1 MFLLFNCNFNTAH
14 LDAEELGQA
23 LANYS
28 PLAKSEMLPVLVN
41 SFIGTQPCS
50 SLCGLSV
57 AAIALDSS
65 CNEDHMPSKA

>member
-28 PLAKSEMLPVLVN
+28 PLAKSEMLPVSVN

-50 SLCGLSV
+50 FIYELSM
-57 AAIALDSS
+57 AAIALNSS
-65 CNEDHMPSKA
+65 CNKDHMPGKA